1 MPRRLGDLQVAA
13 DLSQGLT
20 LSQELLALCKLPDHL
35 FGCVPA
41 LLRRTVRVAP
51 FWGIGLA
58 QRVAHLMGTRSRQR
72 SPGGRRLCAVLD
84 VFPLSGKPSL
94 LSRELDA
101 CQMPGAP
108 EETFPVVQTLSW
120 TS

>member
-1 MPRRLGDLQVAA
+1 MAA
-13 DLSQGLT
+13 DLGKR
-20 LSQELLALCKLPDHL
+20 LALGEQLVPLGQFPDHL

-41 LLRRTVRVAP
+41 SFHRAVLLAP